1 MSLINPADSLERQN
15 EKLQQIANALMNRVE
30 YGAEQPG
37 AAYAQFERAALL
49 EQRVRERTL
58 ELERTLDL
66 LHESNAQ
73 LARANDETEAARR
86 NLADAI
92 ETVSEGFALFD
103 PDDVLV
109 MCNSRF
115 CRDFSDTA
123 RDLRPGLPF
132 TGYVERVSQSR
143 YLALPEDSTPEA
155 WAEKRIRRHK
165 DRHVMFNV
173 QLARGRWLQ
182 VSEHRTANGGT
193 VVLQTDVT
201 DLIRLERQERTR
213 LKDKQ
218 ARMIRAT
225 LDHLNQGVAIFDE
238 NARLVGW
245 NEKMATLLSI
255 SARRLHIGASFDGLI
270 DGLDSDVAFT
280 RGIDRAGFRRWAASD
295 GPRQPISF
303 EIRRGDRAVLHVFGR
318 GMPDQGFVISCTDV
332 TAEREAAQ
340 KLYELNE
347 ILEQRV
353 LERTLEL
360 EDALN
365 AAERANAS
373 KSRFVAAASHD
384 LLQPLSA
391 AKLFVSSLTDRCDN
405 PDDSAVLAKTA
416 TALTSAEQIIDA
428 LLDISKLD
436 SDGISFDVRSVAL
449 SEVLEPLRDEME
461 VLAARK
467 GLSLRFVDCSLS
479 VETDP
484 AYLRR
489 VVQNLLA
496 NAIRYT
502 NEGRVVVGVRRNGG
516 SARIE
521 VWDTGPGIAEE
532 DQSAIFEEFRR
543 LDTRASDNDGL
554 GLGLA
559 IVERACAR
567 LGHPL
572 GVWSEPGR
580 GSCFMVNVPIADR
593 AEPRRQLGPSKPKHL
608 DFGQAGLIAM
618 LVENDPQL
626 RRALSILIESWGISV
641 IEADDAQ
648 GALDLLE
655 DLQIAPDVLLLDY
668 QLGPGMNGIML
679 YHAICA
685 RMGHVPG
692 AIVSADRSAELRK
705 DCKAMGLKLL
715 LKPLDRNKLGQF
727 LKRAVQEA
735 PQQASGGLR
744 F

>member
-15 EKLQQIANALMNRVE
+15 AKLIKIAEALMSRVE
-30 YGAEQPG
+30 YGNGQPG
-37 AAYAQFERAALL
+37 VAYAHFERAALL
-49 EQRVRERTL
+49 EKRVRERTL

-73 LARANDETEAARR
+73 LALANRETEFARR

-103 PDDVLV
+103 PADVLV
-109 MCNSRF
+109 LCNSRF
-115 CRDFSDTA
+115 CRDFRDTA
-123 RDLRPGLPF
+123 LNLSPGLPF
-132 TGYVERVSQSR
+132 ADYVGQVSRSR
-143 YLALPEDSTPEA
+143 HLALPEGQNAES
-155 WAEKRIRRHK
+155 WAAQRLRRHE

-173 QLARGRWLQ
+173 QLSHDRWLQ

-201 DLIRLERQERTR
+201 DLIRLERQERTK

-225 LDHLNQGVAIFDE
+225 LDHLNQGVCIFDE

-245 NEKMATLLSI
+245 NQKIGVLLGLP
-255 SARRLHIGASFDGLI
+255 ARRLHIGASFAGLLEQ
-270 DGLDSDVAFT
+270 LDDDVAFT
-280 RGIDRAGFRRWAASD
+280 RGIDRPGFLRWPRSE

-303 EIRRGDRAVLHVFGR
+303 EVRRGDRTVLHIFGR
-318 GMPDQGFVISCTDV
+318 GMPDRGFVISCTDV

-340 KLYELNE
+340 KLYEMNE

-353 LERTLEL
+353 MERTLEL
-360 EDALN
+360 EDALS

-391 AKLFVSSLTDRCDN
+391 AKLFVASLADRLTGDE
-405 PDDSAVLAKTA
+405 DSAVLAKA
-416 TALTSAEQIIDA
+416 ESALASAEQIIDA
-428 LLDISKLD
+428 LLDISKLE
-436 SDGISFDVRSVAL
+436 SDGLRFDIRPVAL
-449 SEVLEPLRDEME
+449 RDILTPLRDEME

-467 GLSLRFVDCSLS
+467 GLRLRVVPSSLM

-484 AYLRR
+484 SYLRR
-489 VVQNLLA
+489 IVQNLIS
-496 NAIRYT
+496 NAVRYT
-502 NEGRVVVGVRRNGG
+502 QTGEVLVGVRRNGG

-532 DQSAIFEEFRR
+532 DQGAIFEEFKR
-543 LDTRASDNDGL
+543 LDTRASANDGL

-572 GVWSEPGR
+572 GLWSEVGR
-580 GSCFMVNVPIADR
+580 GSCFMVNVPVAGR
-593 AEPRRQLGPSKPKHL
+593 AAPKSDSRPRPARPQGLAH
-608 DFGQAGLIAM
+608 AGLIVL
-618 LVENDPQL
+618 LVENDPQM
-626 RRALSILIESWGISV
+626 RRALSILIESWGVSA
-641 IEADDAQ
+641 IEAEDAAT
-648 GALDLLE
+648 ALDLLD
-655 DLQIAPDVLLLDY
+655 DLDLTPDALLLDY
-668 QLGPGMNGIML
+668 QLGPGASGTEL
-679 YHAICA
+679 YVELRRRVGPLPCCI
-685 RMGHVPG
+685 
-692 AIVSADRSAELRK
+692 ISAERSAELRAN
-705 DCKAMGLKLL
+705 CKALGLDLM
-715 LKPLDRNKLGQF
+715 LKPLDRQKLGNF
-727 LKRAVQEA
+727 LNAVAE
-735 PQQASGGLR
+735 GL
-744 F
+744 